1 MDFINYVI
9 KESKWN
15 LTIINGSKHAYVRKY
30 APHMGLK
37 WSKRE
42 ILEDRQKRDQILKK
56 IYTKK
61 N

>member
-9 KESKWN
+9 EESKWN
-15 LTIINGSKHAYVRKY
+15 LTIINGSKYTYVRKY
-30 APHMGLK
+30 VPHMGLK

-42 ILEDRQKRDQILKK
+42 ILNDKK
-56 IYTKK
+56 LRNRANIW

>member
-1 MDFINYVI
+1 MDFMNYVI

-15 LTIINGSKHAYVRKY
+15 LAIIDGSKHTYVRKY

-42 ILEDRQKRDQILKK
+42 ILDDKK
-56 IYTKK
+56 LRNRI
-61 N
+61 NIWN

>member
-9 KESKWN
+9 EESKRN
-15 LTIINGSKHAYVRKY
+15 LTVINGSKYTYVRKY

-42 ILEDRQKRDQILKK
+42 ILNDKK
-56 IYTKK
+56 LRNEANTWI
-61 N
+61 